1 MASLVLV
8 DSILPEVDL
17 NKYQVGLVLPHLC
30 LVVQL
35 VVQPLVVQ
43 MVVVLTAQVEVV
55 VVGLSDQKEV
65 DRRETATP
73 RDLVL
78 LLLLPRDLMVVHYDH
93 QE

>member
-1 MASLVLV
+1 M
-8 DSILPEVDL
+8 
-17 NKYQVGLVLPHLC
+17 NKYQVDLVVELPHLG
-30 LVVQL
+30 LL
-35 VVQPLVVQ
+35 ERPLVVQ
-43 MVVVLTAQVEVV
+43 MVVVLKPKQVEVV

-78 LLLLPRDLMVVHYDH
+78 LLLPRDLMVVQDYDH

>member
-1 MASLVLV
+1 M
-8 DSILPEVDL
+8 
-17 NKYQVGLVLPHLC
+17 NKYQVDLVVLPHLGL
-30 LVVQL
+30 LVVGR
-35 VVQPLVVQ
+35 PLVVQ
-43 MVVVLTAQVEVV
+43 MVVVLTKQVEVV

-78 LLLLPRDLMVVHYDH
+78 LLLPRDLMVVQDYDH

>member
-1 MASLVLV
+1 
-8 DSILPEVDL
+8 
-17 NKYQVGLVLPHLC
+17 
-30 LVVQL
+30 
-35 VVQPLVVQ
+35 
-43 MVVVLTAQVEVV
+43 MVVVLKPKQVEVV

-78 LLLLPRDLMVVHYDH
+78 LLLPRDLMVVQDYDH